1 MSAKRDILQPLLT
14 WYGVT
19 FAEELSIKLDRQT
32 PSALFKLLCASL
44 LFSARIGH
52 QLASRA
58 AAALFRNGW
67 TNPKKMAAATWEER
81 ARTLNQSGYA
91 RYDERTSTML
101 EQTSRLLLD
110 KYHGDLKKLREQ
122 AGRDPAVERELLK
135 QFKGIGDVG
144 VDIFF
149 REAHGVWD
157 ELYPFVDP
165 RALQAAKK
173 LGLGKDADG
182 LAKLVQQKQFPN
194 LVAALIRVAL
204 DKKAAGVLSKA
215 A

>member
-1 MSAKRDILQPLLT
+1 MSGKQDIIQPLLT
-14 WYGVT
+14 WHGVT
-19 FAEELSIKLDRQT
+19 FPEELGIKLDRQT

-58 AAALFRNGW
+58 AAALFRKGW

-91 RYDERTSTML
+91 PYDERTSTML
-101 EQTSRLLLD
+101 DQTSRLLLE

-122 AGRDPAVERELLK
+122 AARDPVAERKLLK
-135 QFKGIGDVG
+135 EFKGIGDVG

-149 REAHGVWD
+149 REIQAVRD
-157 ELYPFVDP
+157 ELYPFADR
-165 RALQAAKK
+165 RALQAANK
-173 LGLGKDADG
+173 LGLGKDAEA
-182 LAKLVQQKQFPN
+182 LAKLVPRKQFPN
-194 LVAALIRVAL
+194 LVAALVRVAP
-204 DKKAAGVLSKA
+204 DKKAAFALSEA